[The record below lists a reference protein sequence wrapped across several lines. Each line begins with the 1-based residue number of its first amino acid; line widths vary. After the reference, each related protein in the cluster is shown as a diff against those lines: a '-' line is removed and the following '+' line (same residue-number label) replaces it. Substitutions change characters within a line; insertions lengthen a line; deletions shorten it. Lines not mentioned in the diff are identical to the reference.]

1 MKELCLVI
9 GSAGSGRTD
18 VAADLAK
25 FAWPAGE
32 VIRVVTHG
40 TTADT
45 SHWSWDGSKPSLP
58 SPGDERATIL
68 VTDGRRSQVDQ
79 LEALIAAAP
88 AAGWKITRILCT
100 VDLPL
105 LHRNDALN
113 DWYRACLHFSDAAVL
128 VGRASV
134 PNAWLSK
141 FLEQLKTESM
151 PCLVVQMPKSG
162 GLPNPAELIEG
173 EPRRMSLVLD
183 DLDAVDEMEFDE
195 DNLPE
200 EPFDLVRKTDP
211 YFERDMHGRRVLGL
225 ADIAHILRE
234 EGR

>member
-1 MKELCLVI
+1 MKDLCLVI

-18 VAADLAK
+18 VANDLAR

-32 VIRVVTHG
+32 MIRVLSHG
-40 TTADT
+40 TSADA
-45 SHWSWDGSKPSLP
+45 SHWSWDGSATRLP
-58 SPGDERATIL
+58 APGEERAAIL
-68 VTDGRRSQVDQ
+68 ITDGRRSQVDQ
-79 LEALIAAAP
+79 LESLIAAAP
-88 AAGWKITRILCT
+88 VAGWKITRILCT

-105 LHRNDALN
+105 LHQHDVLT

-141 FLEQLKTESM
+141 FLDLVKADSM
-151 PCLVVQMPKSG
+151 PCLIVQMPKSG

-225 ADIAHILRE
+225 PDIAQVLRE
-234 EGR
+234 AGR

>member
-1 MKELCLVI
+1 MSDLCLVI
-9 GSAGSGRTD
+9 GSAGSARTE

-32 VIRVVTHG
+32 SIRVLTHG
-40 TTADT
+40 PTTDAA
-45 SHWSWDGSKPSLP
+45 HWSWDGTHLSLP
-58 SPGDERATIL
+58 APGDERAAIL

-79 LEALIAAAP
+79 LEGLVKAAP
-88 AAGWKITRILCT
+88 AAGWKITRIIST

-105 LHRNDALN
+105 VHEHDALV
-113 DWYRACLHFSDAAVL
+113 DWYLACLHFSDAAVL
-128 VGRASV
+128 VGRATV

-141 FLEQLKTESM
+141 FLERIRTESM
-151 PCLVVQMPKSG
+151 PCLVVQLPKSG

-211 YFERDMHGRRVLGL
+211 YFERDMHGRRVLSL
-225 ADIAHILRE
+225 PDIAQVLRE
-234 EGR
+234 AGR

>member
-1 MKELCLVI
+1 MKDLCLVI
-9 GSAGSGRTD
+9 GSAGSGRSE

-25 FAWPAGE
+25 FAWPAGDS
-32 VIRVVTHG
+32 IRVITHG
-40 TTADT
+40 ATAGEA
-45 SHWSWDGSKPSLP
+45 HWSWDGTHAALP
-58 SPGDERATIL
+58 APGDERAAIL
-68 VTDGRRSQVDQ
+68 VSDGRRSQVDQ
-79 LEALIAAAP
+79 LEALIAATP
-88 AAGWKITRILCT
+88 VAGWRITRIICT

-105 LHRNDALN
+105 LHQQAALT
-113 DWYRACLHFSDAAVL
+113 DWYMACLHFSDAAVL
-128 VGRASV
+128 VGRAAV
-134 PNAWLSK
+134 PNAWLSS
-141 FLEQLKTESM
+141 FLERIRTESM
-151 PCLVVQMPKSG
+151 PCLVVQLPKTG

-225 ADIAHILRE
+225 PDITQVLRE
-234 EGR
+234 AGR